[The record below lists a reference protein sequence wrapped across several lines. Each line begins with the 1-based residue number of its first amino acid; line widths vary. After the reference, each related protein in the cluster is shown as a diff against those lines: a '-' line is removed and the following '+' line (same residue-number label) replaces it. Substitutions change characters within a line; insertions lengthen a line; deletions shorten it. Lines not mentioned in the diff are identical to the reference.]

1 MSFINMFEKAFSSII
16 PELRNKGLDDRSI
29 QEVKTKV
36 EKEMENVDP
45 PKIAI
50 IGFTGVG
57 KSSTINALFNAGRE
71 ISDVRACTKEVA
83 EVYGDITPYLIPGAS
98 DISEYRG
105 SRGNVIVYDMPGL
118 GEDVDADRLYSEMY
132 RRVLPVVDVVIW
144 TFHAGDRAMAPMQN
158 ALVDLRN
165 SLGKPFVDKLMISI
179 NKVDA
184 IAPGE
189 LAWNTQFNMPSQE
202 QMQNIG
208 DFEDYVREKVRKVL
222 PEWNGEIVSYSA
234 RRRFRLDSLLT
245 AMMELVP
252 NNRKWLYGRCADVAD
267 YKELISPEILE
278 YLNSMQKDQ
287 RRG

>member
-1 MSFINMFEKAFSSII
+1 MTFVNIFEKAFNSII

-29 QEVKTKV
+29 QEVRTKV
-36 EKEMENVDP
+36 EMEMENVEP

-57 KSSTINALFNAGRE
+57 KSSTINALFNAGIE

-83 EVYGDITPYLIPGAS
+83 EVYGDITPYLKPGS
-98 DISEYRG
+98 SNISEYRG

-118 GEDVDADRLYSEMY
+118 GEDVDADQIYSEMY
-132 RRVLPVVDVVIW
+132 RRVLPLVDVVIW

-189 LAWNTQFNMPSQE
+189 PAWNTQFNIPSPE
-202 QMQNIG
+202 QKKNID

-245 AMMELVP
+245 AMMDLVP

-278 YLNSMQKDQ
+278 YLNSMQKNQ
-287 RRG
+287 RRE

>member
-1 MSFINMFEKAFSSII
+1 MAFINMFEKAFSSII

-29 QEVKTKV
+29 QEVRTKV
-36 EKEMENVDP
+36 EMEMENVEP

-83 EVYGDITPYLIPGAS
+83 EVYGDITPYLTPGSS

-105 SRGNVIVYDMPGL
+105 SRGTVIVYDMPGL

-165 SLGKPFVDKLMISI
+165 SLGRPFVDKLMISI

-189 LAWNTQFNMPSQE
+189 PAWDTKFNMPSPE
-202 QMQNIG
+202 QMKNIG

-267 YKELISPEILE
+267 YKELINPEILE